1 MAKAKKQRIV
11 LKGNLK
17 DDSIIIGSHGDA
29 KVQIEGTFDLSGI
42 IYCPKY
48 TVTLSIKG
56 DGKIAFRG
64 KCNTLIIKTM
74 KGGCT
79 LDLSELTCKELRC
92 ESLGGQALVIAG
104 KTRIITRANLAD
116 EAELRLG
123 ENPLITSSMVL
134 DRSRIVYRLLRNA
147 DLLQ

>member
-29 KVQIEGTFDLSGI
+29 NVQIEGVFDLSGI

-48 TVTLSIKG
+48 TVTVSIKG
-56 DGKIAFRG
+56 DGKITFRG
-64 KCNTLIIKTM
+64 KCNTLIIKKM
-74 KGGCT
+74 KGSCT

-92 ESLGGQALVIAG
+92 ECIGGQALVIAG

-134 DRSRIVYRLLRNA
+134 DSSRIVYRSLRNA